1 MTAYLVNV
9 DKSFIM
15 FAFYT
20 VEMRSDDATATIA
33 GGVVGGLVG
42 VVLIAVIVILFV
54 IIIKNKKESS
64 KYNRK
69 TFSVVCTVT

>member
-1 MTAYLVNV
+1 
-9 DKSFIM
+9 M
-15 FAFYT
+15 FVFYT
-20 VEMRSDDATATIA
+20 LDVRSDDAIAITA

-42 VVLIAVIVILFV
+42 VVMIAVIVILFV
-54 IIIKNKKESS
+54 IIVKSKRELS